1 MTKEKTKKKRGR
13 PSKKELKI
21 AQENIEKR
29 GIAIAMFIIGIFL
42 IIGILTQNLRADQI
56 TFKFKSPSFSGVNTS
71 SHYLTIE
78 NQEHMRKM
86 TIKEEIKALQDEL
99 ERDAENT
106 TLARFIR
113 NLESRIYAQI
123 SRQIVENMFGET
135 QSTEGSFELEGN
147 IISYE
152 IVDGMI
158 ILTIFNSNDGTTTI
172 IELPLGDFSF

>member
-1 MTKEKTKKKRGR
+1 MTKEKIKLPTHY
-13 PSKKELKI
+13 KI
-21 AQENIEKR
+21 VIVWALV
-29 GIAIAMFIIGIFL
+29 MFIGIIAL
-42 IIGILTQNLRADQI
+42 NLKADQI

-135 QSTEGSFELEGN
+135 QSTEGTFELEGN
-147 IISYE
+147 IISYKIE
-152 IVDGMI
+152 DGMI
-158 ILTIFNSNDGTTTI
+158 ILTIFNTNDGTTTEI
-172 IELPLGDFSF
+172 SLPLGDFSF

>member
-1 MTKEKTKKKRGR
+1 MTKEKTKL
-13 PSKKELKI
+13 PLYYKI
-21 AQENIEKR
+21 VMIWASILFV
-29 GIAIAMFIIGIFL
+29 GIACI
-42 IIGILTQNLRADQI
+42 NLQADQI

-86 TIKEEIKALQDEL
+86 TIKEEIKALQEQL

-123 SRQIVENMFGET
+123 SRQIVEAMFGEE

-147 IISYE
+147 IISYKIE
-152 IVDGMI
+152 DGMI
-158 ILTIFNSNDGTTTI
+158 ILTIFNTNDGSTTV